1 MKLKPVSPERVIKA
15 LEKCRDM
22 LKLQDLEVID
32 SPGKIIEDYTKL
44 TRDMRRLHLKRSDAL

>member
-1 MKLKPVSPERVIKA
+1 
-15 LEKCRDM
+15 M